1 MPITPVE
8 IHHLQIGRRPFGYR
22 RSTVDRYLD
31 EIAASFEV
39 VWRER
44 AELADQVEQL
54 ESDLQRHRELE
65 TLLRQTLISAEKAAQ
80 EQIEAARKQA
90 DVIVAEAHSEARSVA
105 RRAQG
110 DRDRLER
117 ESQRIQTLLRSALIV
132 LEDEPLGNKED
143 GEGEVRRLAG

>member
-8 IHHLQIGRRPFGYR
+8 IHHLHLPRRPFGYR
-22 RSTVDRYLD
+22 RATIDRYLD

-44 AELADQVEQL
+44 AELADRVEAQ
-54 ESDLQRHRELE
+54 EADLDRHRELE
-65 TLLRQTLISAEKAAQ
+65 ALLRQTLISAEKAAQ
-80 EQIEAARKQA
+80 EQVESARKQA
-90 DVIVAEAHSEARSVA
+90 ETIVQEAHAEARSIGREA
-105 RRAQG
+105 LA

-132 LEDEPLGNKED
+132 LDDEPLG